1 MIQFLIWAFQVSV
14 FLGIAVAL
22 LMLATGIGNLFVK
35 NLTQVC
41 IQLTPEDSKEKEIK

>member
-22 LMLATGIGNLFVK
+22 LMLATGI
-35 NLTQVC
+35 TQVC

>member
-14 FLGIAVAL
+14 FLGIFTAL
-22 LMLATGIGNLFVK
+22 LMLITGIGNLFVK

-41 IQLTPEDSKEKEIK
+41 IQLTPDGSKEKEKK